1 MRKGLYSTGATK
13 LKNIFLAPLEAVIQ
27 ADIDLS
33 ERITKFIMEYG
44 FTDWNKKGKIPKM
57 KMVSFSYMNGDGK
70 KEIISFP
77 VLSLI
82 QLPLLRI
89 KDAHFDMKVKMI
101 TVDVDEETSPPPL
114 LTPGETKVIATK
126 QGSTIKAFLTPSTQS
141 NMETMKSNMKVRLN
155 MIDGDMPGGIIQLL
169 AMMGELNH
177 IKPEDNEQYKTEHS
191 TT

>member
-13 LKNIFLAPLEAVIQ
+13 LEKIFLAPLEAVIQ

-33 ERITKFIMEYG
+33 ERITKFIMDYG
-44 FTDWNKKGKIPKM
+44 FTDWDKKGKIPKM
-57 KMVSFSYMNGDGK
+57 KMVSFSYINSEGK
-70 KEIISFP
+70 KEVISLP

-101 TVDVDEETSPPPL
+101 TVDVEEDDSPPPL
-114 LTPGETKVIATK
+114 LSSGETKIIKAI
-126 QGSTIKAFLTPSTQS
+126 QRPSIKAFLTPSTQS
-141 NMETMKSNMKVRLN
+141 NMETMKSNMKVQLN
-155 MIDGDMPGGIIQLL
+155 MVDGDMPGGIIQLL

-177 IKPEDNEQYKTEHS
+177 IKPEENENNTTELLS
-191 TT
+191 T

>member
-33 ERITKFIMEYG
+33 ERITQFIMNYG
-44 FTDWNKKGKIPKM
+44 FDNWHEKGKMPKL
-57 KMVSFSYMNGDGK
+57 KMVSFSYVNEQGK
-70 KEIISFP
+70 IEVFSLP

-101 TVDVDEETSPPPL
+101 TVDIDEQAEPPSL
-114 LTPGETKVIATK
+114 LDEDADLKPKISQRQSG
-126 QGSTIKAFLTPSTQS
+126 IKAFLTPSTSS

-155 MIDGDMPGGIIQLL
+155 MVDGDMPGGIIQLL
-169 AMMGELNH
+169 AMMGEINN
-177 IKPEDNEQYKTEHS
+177 IKEIEL
-191 TT
+191 

>member
-33 ERITKFIMEYG
+33 ERITQFIMNYG
-44 FTDWNKKGKIPKM
+44 FEDWHEKGKMPKL
-57 KMVSFSYMNGDGK
+57 KMVSFSYRNEQGK
-70 KEIISFP
+70 IVVFSLP

-101 TVDVDEETSPPPL
+101 TVDIEEDVQPPSL
-114 LTPGETKVIATK
+114 LNDADDSKPKLPQRQSG
-126 QGSTIKAFLTPSTQS
+126 IKAFLTPSTSS

-169 AMMGELNH
+169 AMMSEINNVKD
-177 IKPEDNEQYKTEHS
+177 IES
-191 TT
+191 

>member
-33 ERITKFIMEYG
+33 ERITQFIMNYG
-44 FTDWNKKGKIPKM
+44 FEDWHEKGKMPKL
-57 KMVSFSYMNGDGK
+57 KMVSFSYTNEQGK
-70 KEIISFP
+70 IEVFSLP

-101 TVDVDEETSPPPL
+101 TVDIEEDVQPPSL
-114 LTPGETKVIATK
+114 LNDADDAKPQLRQRQSG
-126 QGSTIKAFLTPSTQS
+126 IKAFLTPSTSS

-169 AMMGELNH
+169 AMMSEINNVKEIEL
-177 IKPEDNEQYKTEHS
+177 
-191 TT
+191 

>member
-1 MRKGLYSTGATK
+1 MRKGLFSTGATK

-33 ERITKFIMEYG
+33 ERITKFIMDYG
-44 FTDWNKKGKIPKM
+44 FEDWNEKGKMPKV
-57 KMVSFSYMNGDGK
+57 KMVSFSYTNEKGK
-70 KEIISFP
+70 IEVFSLP

-101 TVDVDEETSPPPL
+101 TLDINEEQQPPSLLDNYDDEY
-114 LTPGETKVIATK
+114 TKLPQRRSGI
-126 QGSTIKAFLTPSTQS
+126 QAFLTPSTSS
-141 NMETMKSNMKVRLN
+141 NMESMKSNMKVQLN

-169 AMMGELNH
+169 AMMGEINN
-177 IKPEDNEQYKTEHS
+177 IKPLDS
-191 TT
+191 